1 VVIVVS
7 VLSFV
12 VASVLR
18 SISTE
23 STGIVVISPISI
35 VITTIPAT
43 ASVVVTNWS
52 RYIVALRLS
61 LRWHDVFVDA
71 HPRSMRNEP
80 VLLTW
85 STIGVLPYLLCRH
98 VGHMSIFWYG
108 AVGTGVI
115 YVESMR
121 VAIIIVLVTFDGFAL
136 IVVSP
141 VSSSS
146 PTAATVATPSII
158 VVVMIVV

>member
-1 VVIVVS
+1 
-7 VLSFV
+7 
-12 VASVLR
+12 
-18 SISTE
+18 
-23 STGIVVISPISI
+23 
-35 VITTIPAT
+35 
-43 ASVVVTNWS
+43 
-52 RYIVALRLS
+52 
-61 LRWHDVFVDA
+61 
-71 HPRSMRNEP
+71 
-80 VLLTW
+80 
-85 STIGVLPYLLCRH
+85 
-98 VGHMSIFWYG
+98 MSIFWYG